1 LNRKG
6 LTREEIGGLKNTTL
20 RLRNPELKTKEVV
33 KKHHMNWI
41 EAFGHIGA
49 FLTAVTFI
57 PQVYKIWKT
66 KSATDLSLTMILIIL
81 MSTIVWLVYAVALM
95 LWPVIIANSIVFLL
109 DLMLLYFKFAYG
121 KKG

>member
-1 LNRKG
+1 
-6 LTREEIGGLKNTTL
+6 
-20 RLRNPELKTKEVV
+20 
-33 KKHHMNWI
+33 MNWI

-81 MSTIVWLVYAVALM
+81 MSTIVWLVYAIALM
-95 LWPVIIANSIVFLL
+95 LWPVIIANTIVFVL